1 MELIKNRLQKK
12 DQRFYLIN
20 NLGLCILVEPN
31 RAELPGHCTRK
42 ITVTIYNDICGN
54 FEDNLVCE
62 ILGLEPKRL
71 STQIVVSGS
80 PIVVDKC

>member
-31 RAELPGHCTRK
+31 RAELHGHCT
-42 ITVTIYNDICGN
+42 
-54 FEDNLVCE
+54 
-62 ILGLEPKRL
+62 
-71 STQIVVSGS
+71 
-80 PIVVDKC
+80 